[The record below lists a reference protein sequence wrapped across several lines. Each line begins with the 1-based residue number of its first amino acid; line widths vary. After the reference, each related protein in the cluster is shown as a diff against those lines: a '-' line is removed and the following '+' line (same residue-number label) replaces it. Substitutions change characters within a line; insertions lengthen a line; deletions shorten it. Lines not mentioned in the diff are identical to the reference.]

1 MSKNVKEIPFENGT
15 ILKSYDTFVAVK
27 RHDGNNQVTGKWHS
41 KTTTR
46 QINEFF
52 GGAEEAAKV
61 MKVSQ
66 KTMDSVAKFIEKYNT
81 SGENK

>member
-27 RHDGNNQVTGKWHS
+27 RKDGNHQVTGKWHS

-52 GGAEEAAKV
+52 GGYEITNTAE
-61 MKVSQ
+61 KVSQ
-66 KTMDSVAKFIEKYNT
+66 SLLDAMGKFIEAHK
-81 SGENK
+81 

>member
-41 KTTTR
+41 KTTSR
-46 QINEFF
+46 HISDFL
-52 GGAEEAAKV
+52 GGADVVKGAE
-61 MKVSQ
+61 KVSQ
-66 KTMDSVAKFIEKYNT
+66 ELLDVMGKFIEAHQ
-81 SGENK
+81 